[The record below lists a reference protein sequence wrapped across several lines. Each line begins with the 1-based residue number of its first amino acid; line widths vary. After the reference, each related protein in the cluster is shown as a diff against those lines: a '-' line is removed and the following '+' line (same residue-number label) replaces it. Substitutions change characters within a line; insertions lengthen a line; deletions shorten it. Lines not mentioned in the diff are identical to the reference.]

1 MMPIRHR
8 ADRGHGSRTV
18 LRLSDDRTVV
28 PSTQGMPS
36 SAPSTAPPAD
46 PDCPSWDQARSAAH
60 VLARPAIDRG
70 TAAPPGGRPS
80 SWDRGS
86 AR

>member
-8 ADRGHGSRTV
+8 ADRGYGSRTV

-28 PSTQGMPS
+28 PSTQGLPS

-46 PDCPSWDQARSAAH
+46 PDCPSGIR
-60 VLARPAIDRG
+60 RG
-70 TAAPPGGRPS
+70 LPPM
-80 SWDRGS
+80 SWLGPP
-86 AR
+86 